1 MPDDDCIFAAPSP
14 FFDAPYPASVT
25 ALMISCSR
33 CSSFYSHRVGKQ
45 TYRAGCYTRHFR
57 NCFFDSCCCRLHSS
71 YRLLYIVPLLSVP
84 SCHYYFS
91 YSFIVNSENAFRA
104 DYTSINFTYRIS
116 FCNTFTSSSTV
127 SSFPSRM
134 SSATQ
139 VRI

>member
-1 MPDDDCIFAAPSP
+1 M
-14 FFDAPYPASVT
+14 
-25 ALMISCSR
+25 
-33 CSSFYSHRVGKQ
+33 CSSDLITTINPTYMITVFNAICLINVFIKQ

-57 NCFFDSCCCRLHSS
+57 NCFFNSCAAGCATHAGYYILFHCCL
-71 YRLLYIVPLLSVP
+71 VP

-139 VRI
+139 VRM